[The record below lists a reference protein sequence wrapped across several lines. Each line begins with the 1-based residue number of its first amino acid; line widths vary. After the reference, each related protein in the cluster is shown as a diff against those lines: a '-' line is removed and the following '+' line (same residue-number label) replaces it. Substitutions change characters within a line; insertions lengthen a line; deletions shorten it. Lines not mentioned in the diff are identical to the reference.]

1 VPGRPRIGALL
12 VAGLVALVAGAGHAA
27 AAPST
32 LDVDWQQGTAITVTL
47 ADGTPVTATTVIP
60 AGTYAVIIYNDYR
73 DDTSIARM
81 FHLTG
86 PGVDYRTDLNQGEQV
101 QETWAVTFQP
111 NATYTWQDDY
121 RPALVSGSFRTS
133 GTVAA
138 PSTAGASSSSG
149 SGGSG
154 SSGGS
159 TTKNAGTVGNSDV
172 VGSAVPPFRGSLD
185 ATVFASGRLSLSRN
199 GKPVTALTT
208 GRWTF
213 SVDDESRKAGFTV
226 QVLHGKPQT
235 VTTGAFVGSHDLTI
249 ALKPGR
255 WSYFSPSGKRTTFYV
270 VS

>member
-1 VPGRPRIGALL
+1 
-12 VAGLVALVAGAGHAA
+12 
-27 AAPST
+27 
-32 LDVDWQQGTAITVTL
+32 
-47 ADGTPVTATTVIP
+47 
-60 AGTYAVIIYNDYR
+60 VIIYNDYR
-73 DDTSIARM
+73 DDDSIARM

-133 GTVAA
+133 GTVATQ
-138 PSTAGASSSSG
+138 PTPTGSSSPSG
-149 SGGSG
+149 SGGS
-154 SSGGS
+154 SSKG
-159 TTKNAGTVGNSDV
+159 TATVGNSDL
-172 VGSAVPPFRGSLD
+172 VGSAKPTFRGSLD
-185 ATVFASGRLSLSRN
+185 AIVYASGKVSLSRN

-226 QVLHGKPQT
+226 QVLHGKAQT

-249 ALKPGR
+249 TLKPGR